1 MRIPPFYRRAS
12 WQRFFA
18 GTAIG
23 GAISWCIFLYIFGVW
38 QEEHTKLI
46 RQQEKDIVDLQEEKK
61 IWQEEYKEMNKR
73 NIEQLTVQKIN
84 IKITNWEKYKLD
96 SLSVLET
103 EDIVRDDIS
112 MMIAKDIETVY
123 KSKELLKRIIENKTV
138 KINDKRYKL
147 KVKEMVIYTTLT
159 IQLEIAFDG

>member
-1 MRIPPFYRRAS
+1 MRIPPLYRRPA

-18 GTAIG
+18 GMAIG
-23 GAISWCIFLYIFGVW
+23 GAISWCIFLYIYGVW
-38 QEEHTKLI
+38 QEENTESLRKQ
-46 RQQEKDIVDLQEEKK
+46 QQEIVDLNNEKK

-84 IKITNWEKYKLD
+84 IKILNAEKYKLD

-103 EDIVRDDIS
+103 ENSVRDDID
-112 MMIAKDIETVY
+112 MMLAKDLETVY
-123 KSKELLKRIIENKTV
+123 KSKDLLKKIIENKPI

-147 KVKEMVIYTTLT
+147 KVNELVIYTNLT
-159 IQLEIAFDG
+159 IHLEIQFE

>member
-1 MRIPPFYRRAS
+1 MRIPPLYRKPS

-18 GTAIG
+18 GMAVG
-23 GAISWCIFLYIFGVW
+23 GVISWCIFLYIYGVW
-38 QEEHTKLI
+38 QEKNTELI
-46 RQQEKDIVDLQEEKK
+46 RTQVKEIIDLNEEKK
-61 IWQEEYKEMNKR
+61 IWQEEYKQINKR

-84 IKITNWEKYKLD
+84 IRISNSEKYKLD

-103 EDIVRDDIS
+103 EDSVRDDIS

-123 KSKELLKRIIENKTV
+123 KSKDLLKKIIENKPI

-147 KVKEMVIYTTLT
+147 KGKEMVFYTNLS
-159 IQLEIAFDG
+159 IKLEIQFE

>member
-1 MRIPPFYRRAS
+1 MRIPPYYRRPS

-18 GTAIG
+18 GAAVG
-23 GAISWCIFLYIFGVW
+23 GAISWCIFLYIYGVW
-38 QEEHTKLI
+38 QEENTELLRK
-46 RQQEKDIVDLQEEKK
+46 QQQNIIDLNEEKK

-96 SLSVLET
+96 LLSVSET
-103 EDIVRDDIS
+103 EDSVKDDIS
-112 MMIAKDIETVY
+112 MMLAKDLDTVY
-123 KSKELLKRIIENKTV
+123 KSKDLLKKIIENKPI

-147 KVKEMVIYTTLT
+147 KVKEMVVYTNLS
-159 IQLEIAFDG
+159 IQLEIQFE

>member
-1 MRIPPFYRRAS
+1 MRIPPLYRKPS

-18 GTAIG
+18 GMAVG
-23 GAISWCIFLYIFGVW
+23 GVISWCIFLYIYGVW
-38 QEEHTKLI
+38 QEKNTELI
-46 RQQEKDIVDLQEEKK
+46 RTQVKEIIDLNEEKK
-61 IWQEEYKEMNKR
+61 IWQEEYKQINKR

-84 IKITNWEKYKLD
+84 IRISNSEKYKLD

-103 EDIVRDDIS
+103 EDSVRDDIS

-123 KSKELLKRIIENKTV
+123 KSKDLLKKIIENKPI

-147 KVKEMVIYTTLT
+147 KVKEMVFYTNLS
-159 IQLEIAFDG
+159 IKLEIQFE

>member
-1 MRIPPFYRRAS
+1 MRIPPLYRRPA

-18 GTAIG
+18 GMAIG
-23 GAISWCIFLYIFGVW
+23 GAISWCIFLYIYGVW
-38 QEEHTKLI
+38 QEENTELLRKQ
-46 RQQEKDIVDLQEEKK
+46 QQEIVDLNNEKK

-84 IKITNWEKYKLD
+84 IKILNAEKYKLD

-103 EDIVRDDIS
+103 EDSVRDDID
-112 MMIAKDIETVY
+112 MMLAKDLETVY
-123 KSKELLKRIIENKTV
+123 KSKDLLKKIIENKPI

-147 KVKEMVIYTTLT
+147 KVNELVIFTNLT
-159 IQLEIAFDG
+159 IQLEIQFE